1 MSVQYKRRFFPLYT
15 FNVLGG
21 IDAAGA
27 GVAFSYD
34 AIGTVE
40 KVPYS
45 AAGALPLASIRRSR
59 FVLYSFRFLQVL
71 DQALLNRCLTAR
83 SDTQT
88 RSTFDACSAGSSSV
102 SVLFI

>member
-1 MSVQYKRRFFPLYT
+1 MMHDVFVQYKRRFFPLYT

-34 AIGTVE
+34 AIGTLE

-45 AAGALPLASIRRSR
+45 AAGPKPLPP
-59 FVLYSFRFLQVL
+59 
-71 DQALLNRCLTAR
+71 
-83 SDTQT
+83 
-88 RSTFDACSAGSSSV
+88 ACV
-102 SVLFI
+102 PRSVLPTLRDFCRLWIRPH